1 MPSAAEARSLFR
13 EFLRLSRQFG
23 TSYNIKE
30 YVRRRAR
37 EGFHEAA
44 AVKDASELAK
54 LWEAAQQQLAVVR
67 RQSVVYGLYS
77 RRHKH
82 AMELLPKERA

>member
-1 MPSAAEARSLFR
+1 MTACCCCR
-13 EFLRLSRQFG
+13 
-23 TSYNIKE
+23 

-82 AMELLPKERA
+82 AMVGAEVGRLGLSD

>member
-30 YVRRRAR
+30 WVSWFQAGYDA
-37 EGFHEAA
+37 GQQPSYAWLQPPLLMA
-44 AVKDASELAK
+44 AVG
-54 LWEAAQQQLAVVR
+54 AVVALR
-67 RQSVVYGLYS
+67 NAGCFSPGTLALTRL
-77 RRHKH
+77 
-82 AMELLPKERA
+82 